1 MGSLGQT
8 LSPRHVAAMVRA
20 MRRHHPDLLLISA
33 EDGQKIAGHRSV
45 LCLFSPTLAALLAE
59 HDQGEAILKVFL
71 EVTSI
76 GLFAFHRCEK
86 KRVDVGACWS
96 RCKCLL
102 SGLLVDEWYWL
113 PLVVG

>member
-59 HDQGEAILKVFL
+59 HDQGEAILKV
-71 EVTSI
+71 TSI
-76 GLFAFHRCEK
+76 GLFAFHRIVK
-86 KRVDVGACWS
+86 SGGQATMYSPPTRDAPVG
-96 RCKCLL
+96 LTI
-102 SGLLVDEWYWL
+102 
-113 PLVVG
+113 

>member
-1 MGSLGQT
+1 MDTTWEELEAAPH
-8 LSPRHVAAMVRA
+8 SPREDDCWWE
-20 MRRHHPDLLLISA
+20 RRGGWGEVKS
-33 EDGQKIAGHRSV
+33 QKIAGHRSV
-45 LCLFSPTLAALLAE
+45 PCLISPTLAALLAE